1 MKKVLAFD
9 CLLLQK
15 MPFEPSISFIGA
27 GNLAWHLAPALDN
40 SGYAVKEVFSQNP
53 KHAEDLTDRLY
64 QAEVKA
70 SLDFSTSDSRIF
82 IMAVSD
88 SAITQVAQEIILP
101 DQALLIHNSGSVPLD
116 ELSYA
121 AATASGVFY
130 PLQTFTKNRKT
141 DFKGLPIFV
150 EANDPDAEELLFEI
164 GRSIGGNI
172 QKMDS
177 GQRAKIHLAA
187 VFASNFTNHML
198 TVASQLAEQNEIK
211 FDWLKPLIRETLE
224 KSLSL
229 GPMQAQTG
237 PAKRGDLE
245 TLDKHLEQ
253 LKDDEKLSE
262 IYQLISQHIIDT
274 HQPD

>member
-1 MKKVLAFD
+1 
-9 CLLLQK
+9 

-27 GNLAWHLAPALDN
+27 GNLAWHLATALDN

-70 SLDFSTSDSRIF
+70 TLDFSTSDSRIF
-82 IMAVSD
+82 IVAVSD
-88 SAITQVAQEIILP
+88 NAIKQVAQEIIVP
-101 DQALLIHNSGSVPLD
+101 DQALLVHTSGSVPID

-121 AATASGVFY
+121 AAAASGVFY
-130 PLQTFTKNRKT
+130 PLQTFTKNRKA

-150 EANDPDAEELLFEI
+150 EANDSDAEELLFEM
-164 GRSIGGNI
+164 GRALGGNI

-177 GQRAKIHLAA
+177 EQRAKLHLAA
-187 VFASNFTNHML
+187 VFVSNFTNHML
-198 TVASQLAEQNEIK
+198 TIASQLTEQNEIQ
-211 FDWLKPLIRETLE
+211 FDWLKPLIRETIE

-229 GPMQAQTG
+229 GPLQAQTG

-245 TLDKHLEQ
+245 ILDKHLEQ
-253 LKDDEKLSE
+253 LKDDEKLTE
-262 IYQLISQHIIDT
+262 IYRLISQHIINV
-274 HQPD
+274 HQPE